1 MLPYLLSVLTYC
13 WLLVDFEFEFEFEFE
28 LGTESADLEHGTDG
42 LFARRS
48 EYQRGVL
55 GNQVTQQ

>member
-1 MLPYLLSVLTYC
+1 
-13 WLLVDFEFEFEFEFE
+13 LLVDFEFEFEFEFE
-28 LGTESADLEHGTDG
+28 FGTGSADLEHGTDG

-48 EYQRGVL
+48 VYQRGVL

>member
-13 WLLVDFEFEFEFEFE
+13 WLLVDFDFEFE
-28 LGTESADLEHGTDG
+28 LGTGSADLEHGTDG

-48 EYQRGVL
+48 VYQRGVL

>member
-1 MLPYLLSVLTYC
+1 MLPDLLPVLIYC
-13 WLLVDFEFEFEFEFE
+13 WLLVDFEFEFE
-28 LGTESADLEHGTDG
+28 LGTGSADLEHGTDG

-48 EYQRGVL
+48 VYQRGVL

>member
-1 MLPYLLSVLTYC
+1 MLPYLLPVLIYC
-13 WLLVDFEFEFEFEFE
+13 WLLVDFEFEFEFE